1 MISFYINLISL
12 ILVFPGKTKALSFL
26 ISTNHLHLNQFY
38 EPFKNQIQY
47 QEKNVKSIEPRN
59 IHEINDVQLYQYY
72 T

>member
-12 ILVFPGKTKALSFL
+12 ILNFTGKTKALSFL

-59 IHEINDVQLYQYY
+59 IHEINDVQLY
-72 T
+72 